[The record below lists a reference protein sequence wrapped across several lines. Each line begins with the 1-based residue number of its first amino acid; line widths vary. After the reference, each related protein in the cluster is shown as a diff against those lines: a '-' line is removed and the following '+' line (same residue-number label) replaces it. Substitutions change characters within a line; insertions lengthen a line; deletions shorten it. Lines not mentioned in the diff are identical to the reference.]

1 MFKTAIV
8 TTLVT
13 ALSVTS
19 VFADN
24 QVIKQLKACGSE
36 ATNTFGRHKEYPVT
50 NEGSGYAGFATEEE
64 NAKGTTERY
73 SLVNCATRKLVQ
85 ISAEYLL
92 TDSSKGL
99 PPQGDLFAFVD
110 MLRKQ
115 SHLANEALFKI
126 NAKNYGYPIT
136 EGALPKMYSEP
147 ASRADCGCQLYYP
160 ETMTGGVIVN

>member
-1 MFKTAIV
+1 MFRTAIL

-13 ALSVTS
+13 ALSVTA

-36 ATNTFGRHKEYPVT
+36 ATNSFGRHKEYPIT
-50 NEGSGYAGFATEEE
+50 NEGSGFTGVQTEEE
-64 NAKGTTERY
+64 DAKGTTERY

-85 ISAEYLL
+85 INTSYLL

-115 SHLANEALFKI
+115 SRLANEALFKT
-126 NAKNYGYPIT
+126 NAKTYGYPIT
-136 EGALPKMYSEP
+136 EGALPKMYTDK
-147 ASRADCGCQLYYP
+147 AARADCGCQLYYP
-160 ETMTGGVIVN
+160 ETMTGG